1 MADACTVVIGAPDL
15 LPSLTERTR
24 AGDDEVLA
32 FSDADALRAL
42 EVISERR
49 PRMVALERVFA
60 ATPRGAA
67 LINRI
72 RADPALANA
81 EIRVLSHQ
89 GDYTRVLPRPG
100 AGAIAPAPRV
110 TVAAAEPPPA
120 RTPAPA
126 AAGPTGLDHK
136 GTRRAVRQRMAAEV
150 EAVVDGNVVTLVDL
164 STVGAQVV
172 SPTILRP
179 NQRVRV
185 VLNDEAGSVRFNAA
199 IAWASFEIPPKTGP
213 RYRAGVEFIDA
224 DPSAVAAF
232 CERHKAAGS

>member
-1 MADACTVVIGAPDL
+1 MSNACTVVIGAPDL
-15 LPSLTERTR
+15 LPLLKERTP

-72 RADPALANA
+72 RADPALTGA

-89 GDYTRVLPRPG
+89 GDYTRVLPRTG
-100 AGAIAPAPRV
+100 S
-110 TVAAAEPPPA
+110 TVAAP
-120 RTPAPA
+120 RSRAPA
-126 AAGPTGLDHK
+126 AASASPVDTMAASVASTPLDRR
-136 GTRRAVRQRMAAEV
+136 GTRRAARFKMAAEV
-150 EAVVDGNVVTLVDL
+150 EAIIDGNVVRVVDL

-172 SPTILRP
+172 SATILRP

-185 VLNDEAGSVRFNAA
+185 VLADDASSMRLTAT
-199 IAWASFEIPPKTGP
+199 IAWASFEIPPAVGP
-213 RYRAGVEFIDA
+213 RYRAGLEFNDGDA
-224 DPSAVAAF
+224 SGIGAF
-232 CERHKAAGS
+232 CTRHKA

>member
-1 MADACTVVIGAPDL
+1 MPDACTVVIGAPDL
-15 LPSLTERTR
+15 LPSLKQWTP
-24 AGDDEVLA
+24 AGNDEILA

-42 EVISERR
+42 EVIAERR

-72 RADPALANA
+72 RSDPALANA

-89 GDYTRVLPRPG
+89 GDYTRVLPR
-100 AGAIAPAPRV
+100 AGSAAAAPSAKARV
-110 TVAAAEPPPA
+110 TPAAPPA
-120 RTPAPA
+120 ANSATAAVAPTA
-126 AAGPTGLDHK
+126 LDGK
-136 GTRRAVRQRMAAEV
+136 GTRRAARYKMAADV
-150 EAVVDGNVVTLVDL
+150 EAVVDGNVVALVDL
-164 STVGAQVV
+164 SIIGAQVV

-185 VLNDEAGSVRFNAA
+185 VLTDEAGTVRFNAA

-213 RYRAGVEFIDA
+213 RYRAGVTFTDA
-224 DPSAVAAF
+224 DPEAVDGF
-232 CERHKAAGS
+232 CARHKAGT